1 MTVGFHKTSAVAIV
15 AGRYSVVLP
24 TFNPA
29 ADDQEVAELP
39 IDERTRLIV
48 RAVEVPGSDGTQW
61 LTNFTTALAS
71 KLIVSAANNSTIRS
85 VSGRLDATAAS
96 GTYYLQCW
104 NLDDVPADTTVV
116 TLLNALMAPLKIV
129 HTLGTD
135 DEINVDF
142 DDGGTEG
149 SDGIV
154 FGLSTTQFTQT
165 AGGAFLSLTAS
176 YAVAP

>member
-1 MTVGFHKTSAVAIV
+1 MTVGAHKNSAVQIV

-29 ADDQEVAELP
+29 VDDQEVAELP
-39 IDERTRLIV
+39 IDNRTRLIV
-48 RAVEVPGSDGTQW
+48 RADEVPGADGTQW

-71 KLIVSAANNSTIRS
+71 KLIVSTVNLSTIRS

-104 NLDDVPADTTVV
+104 NLDDVPVDTTPVADA
-116 TLLNALMAPLKIV
+116 TNLMGPLKIV
-129 HTLGTD
+129 HVLGTD

-142 DDGGTEG
+142 DDGGTEA
-149 SDGIV
+149 SLGIT
-154 FGLSTTQFTQT
+154 FGLSTTEFTQT
-165 AGGAFLSLTAS
+165 AAGDFLSLTAS
-176 YAVAP
+176 YALPS